1 MYIHRKIENLRFP
14 RLKKNKS
21 FSRANSRHFNLVNNS
36 LIVFFSRVVISA
48 QGLIAKDKS
57 GTSDPYVTVQVG
69 KVKKRTRTMPRELNP
84 VWHEKFY
91 L

>member
-1 MYIHRKIENLRFP
+1 MIIENLRD
-14 RLKKNKS
+14 RELKTLALGNH
-21 FSRANSRHFNLVNNS
+21 SRAARSRHLSPVSNR
-36 LIVFFSRVVISA
+36 LIVFFSRFSVISA

>member
-1 MYIHRKIENLRFP
+1 MGIKLGEIIEARVGVGKRCETNRSNHRFCVT
-14 RLKKNKS
+14 
-21 FSRANSRHFNLVNNS
+21 FT
-36 LIVFFSRVVISA
+36 VICA

>member
-1 MYIHRKIENLRFP
+1 
-14 RLKKNKS
+14 
-21 FSRANSRHFNLVNNS
+21 
-36 LIVFFSRVVISA
+36 VISA